1 MRYPVPFASSVV
13 SPNHDIVTASPPVS
27 PNVVARILII
37 QKRSVTCGTF
47 ATSSHFLSS
56 IECLTRAAASNS
68 IEDESSQKQDR
79 QCAPASTIKADEAE
93 MESETNSPTPDKE
106 AQTSAPADRPLARI
120 ASFFGLKRNLAILL
134 IAIFVIGAGEEL
146 WMRFVPK
153 YLQTLGA
160 SVFVIGLYDAIKTLL
175 GAVYAYPGGVIVD
188 LWGHRRAFL
197 TFNIVSI
204 VGYALVLLVPH
215 WGAVIVGMF
224 LFLSWSCFSL
234 PATFSLVA
242 AALEANRHAMGI
254 GVQSVIKRLPIM
266 IAPFFGG
273 VLIDHFG
280 VVNGVRIA
288 LLVSIVLSAAT
299 ILLQAPNHDE
309 PKPETAKERLNFF
322 QSLREFNSP
331 MRRLLLSDI
340 LIRFCERIPYAWVVI
355 FALDYIGLSAKEVGV
370 LISVEMLAATL
381 CIIPASYYADRYGRE
396 PFVIVTFIMFT
407 VFPLSLYVSRSFSA
421 LVVAFAIRGFKE
433 FGDTSRKAL
442 IIGYCD
448 PARCGQMV
456 GAYYLVRD
464 LIVSMGAIVGA
475 YLWHQGAAINFLG
488 AAAFGIAG
496 TIFYIKTIREQRLD
510 ELEKMKEEISR
521 RRFR

>member
-1 MRYPVPFASSVV
+1 MGALKS
-13 SPNHDIVTASPPVS
+13 
-27 PNVVARILII
+27 L
-37 QKRSVTCGTF
+37 
-47 ATSSHFLSS
+47 
-56 IECLTRAAASNS
+56 
-68 IEDESSQKQDR
+68 
-79 QCAPASTIKADEAE
+79 AD
-93 MESETNSPTPDKE
+93 
-106 AQTSAPADRPLARI
+106 
-120 ASFFGLKRNLAILL
+120 FFGLKRNLVILL

-153 YLQTLGA
+153 YLQALGA
-160 SVFVIGLYDAIKTLL
+160 SVFVIGLYDALRTLL
-175 GAVYAYPGGVIVD
+175 GALYAYPGGVIVD

-204 VGYALVLLVPH
+204 VGYALVLLIPH
-215 WGAVIVGMF
+215 WAAVIAGMF
-224 LFLSWSCFSL
+224 LFLSWTCFSL

-242 AALEANRHAMGI
+242 AALEANRHSMGI

-266 IAPFFGG
+266 VAPFFGG
-273 VLIDHFG
+273 VLIDRFG
-280 VVNGVRIA
+280 VIGGVRIA
-288 LLVSIVLSAAT
+288 LVISIVLSGAT
-299 ILLQAPNHDE
+299 IFVQRQIRDE
-309 PKPETAKERLNFF
+309 PKEETAKERVNLW

-355 FALDYIGLSAKEVGV
+355 FAMDYIGVSAKQVGV
-370 LISVEMLAATL
+370 LTAVEMLAATL
-381 CIIPASYYADRYGRE
+381 CIIPASHYADRYGRE

-407 VFPLSLYVSRSFSA
+407 LFPISLLISRGFPSYSFFL
-421 LVVAFAIRGFKE
+421 LVVAFVIRGFKE

-464 LIVSMGAIVGA
+464 LIVSVAAILGA
-475 YLWHQGAAINFLG
+475 YLWSINPNFNFLG
-488 AAAFGIAG
+488 ATALGIVG
-496 TIFYIKTIREQRLD
+496 TIFYIKTIREQREEALEDIKD
-510 ELEKMKEEISR
+510 EIAR

>member
-1 MRYPVPFASSVV
+1 MRALKS
-13 SPNHDIVTASPPVS
+13 
-27 PNVVARILII
+27 L
-37 QKRSVTCGTF
+37 
-47 ATSSHFLSS
+47 
-56 IECLTRAAASNS
+56 
-68 IEDESSQKQDR
+68 
-79 QCAPASTIKADEAE
+79 AD
-93 MESETNSPTPDKE
+93 
-106 AQTSAPADRPLARI
+106 
-120 ASFFGLKRNLAILL
+120 FFGLKRNLVVLL
-134 IAIFVIGAGEEL
+134 LAIFVIGAGEEL

-153 YLQTLGA
+153 FLQALGA
-160 SVFVIGLYDAIKTLL
+160 SVFVIGLYDALRTLL
-175 GAVYAYPGGVIVD
+175 GAVYAYPGGVFVD

-204 VGYALVLLVPH
+204 VGYALVLFVPH

-242 AALEANRHAMGI
+242 AALEANRHSMGI

-266 IAPFFGG
+266 VAPFFGG
-273 VLIDHFG
+273 LLIDRFG
-280 VVNGVRIA
+280 VVGGVRIA
-288 LLVSIVLSAAT
+288 LVISIVLSGAALFVQRQ
-299 ILLQAPNHDE
+299 IKDE
-309 PKPETAKERLNFF
+309 PKEETAKERLNFW

-355 FALDYIGLSAKEVGV
+355 FAMDYIGVSAKQVGV
-370 LISVEMLAATL
+370 LTTVEMLAATL
-381 CIIPASYYADRYGRE
+381 CIIPASHYADRYGRE

-407 VFPLSLYVSRSFSA
+407 LFPISLLISHAFPAYSFA
-421 LVVAFAIRGFKE
+421 LLVIAFIVRGFKE

-442 IIGYCD
+442 IIGFCD

-464 LIVSMGAIVGA
+464 SIVSVAAIFGA
-475 YLWHQGAAINFLG
+475 YLWSVNPNVNFLG
-488 AAAFGIAG
+488 ATAIGVAG
-496 TIFYIKTIREQRLD
+496 TIFYIKTIRDQR
-510 ELEKMKEEISR
+510 EEALEDIKEEIAR